1 MECSHNMILL
11 FQNPILMPFSYGQA
25 VFTLCEYFLGFWG
38 SNFVTTTRSQTNIH
52 TRWTPLELQENGIK
66 MGLKTRFAPHFWG
79 HFCLGFRCIDVQKV
93 KWKMDHFLAKKWAKK
108 WAKNGSKMGQKWVKN
123 GSKMGYFDPFWGQND
138 PILGSEN
145 DPFYV
150 NLNGRGW

>member
-52 TRWTPLELQENGIK
+52 TRWTPLDHRKTASKWGSETCVCTPKKGSFLPRIEVHMMFRNG
-66 MGLKTRFAPHFWG
+66 
-79 HFCLGFRCIDVQKV
+79 V
-93 KWKMDHFLAKKWAKK
+93 
-108 WAKNGSKMGQKWVKN
+108 KNGPLFGQEMGQKMGQKWVKN
-123 GSKMGYFDPFWGQND
+123 GSKMGQKWPKNGVFW
-138 PILGSEN
+138 PILGSKW
-145 DPFYV
+145 PHFGV
-150 NLNGRGW
+150 RKWPILCQFKRA